1 MDEYYS
7 VFNSQFTITLKGA
20 KILPEFDLMV
30 VLRNI
35 ISVLTQSCKFLFMI
49 LAGMRLKGI
58 YREAAQNSKVQAIL
72 DKFRE
77 GIWGLDLHVLSFIM
91 RLVL

>member
-1 MDEYYS
+1 
-7 VFNSQFTITLKGA
+7 
-20 KILPEFDLMV
+20 
-30 VLRNI
+30 
-35 ISVLTQSCKFLFMI
+35 MI

-77 GIWGLDLHVLSFIM
+77 GIWGMDLHVLSFIM
-91 RLVL
+91 GLVL